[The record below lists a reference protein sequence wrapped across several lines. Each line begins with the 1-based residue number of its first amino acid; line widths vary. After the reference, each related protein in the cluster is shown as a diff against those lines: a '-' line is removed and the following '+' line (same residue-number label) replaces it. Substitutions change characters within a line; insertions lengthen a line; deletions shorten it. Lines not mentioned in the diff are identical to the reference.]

1 MRSFIAPRGPFSNL
15 TTFFFFGGEIWIGVY
30 LGKANFFNPSV
41 VAVFGVMYRRT
52 LTSCFDTFDLSL
64 ETRPLSFYYFSLLDW

>member
-1 MRSFIAPRGPFSNL
+1 
-15 TTFFFFGGEIWIGVY
+15 

-52 LTSCFDTFDLSL
+52 LTSCLDTFDLSF